1 MATGF
6 FVPNG
11 TAQPTDPLDYNFVA
25 VAPFCPGGSNLCSIF
40 ASQQII
46 DGVTRPVITSTLSAE
61 ITAALNTNTPSA
73 NVKLK
78 L

>member
-11 TAQPTDPLDYNFVA
+11 THQPTDPLDYDFVA
-25 VAPFCPGGSNLCSIF
+25 VAPICPGGSQLCSIF

-46 DGVTRPVITSTLSAE
+46 DGVTRPIITPTLSSQ

>member
-1 MATGF
+1 MATGY

-11 TAQPTDPLDYNFVA
+11 THQPTDPLDYDFVA
-25 VAPFCPGGSNLCSIF
+25 VAPNCPGGSRLCRIF

-46 DGVTRPVITSTLSAE
+46 DGVTRPIITSTLSAE
-61 ITAALNTNTPSA
+61 ITAAVSNGIESA

-78 L
+78 F

>member
-1 MATGF
+1 MATGY

-11 TAQPTDPLDYNFVA
+11 TAQPTDPLDYDFVA
-25 VAPFCPGGSNLCSIF
+25 VAPTCPGGSNLCSIF
-40 ASQQII
+40 ASLQLI
-46 DGVTRPVITSTLSAE
+46 DGVTRPIITSDLSAQ